1 MDPGSL
7 LCNLGLCSL
16 IIKHTRK
23 AVHIS
28 LSNISSYVVL
38 VKKEAPPK
46 VKNYLHDLVET
57 TLPVSIDRLLELR
70 SLERRAM
77 RTTVGKDE
85 IRLTEEDE
93 ILEQLDQDRD
103 AYIMDFMETW
113 RNQAAVPPSVAAT
126 RTQRPDLVYPTRAF
140 SGKRIERASR
150 TRGDGTS
157 KKRSYKSE
165 KRREQRRR
173 EVKEIRL
180 GQRDTKR
187 KYREADKGRKYP
199 RRDVDET
206 YHQRELDE
214 ELDFS
219 SGSSEAPSI
228 RENTRSPWSRLSDY
242 SDSSYDEGFK
252 CFTNLYFLSKFHFN

>member
-1 MDPGSL
+1 M
-7 LCNLGLCSL
+7 
-16 IIKHTRK
+16 
-23 AVHIS
+23 
-28 LSNISSYVVL
+28 
-38 VKKEAPPK
+38 
-46 VKNYLHDLVET
+46 VET
-57 TLPVSIDRLLELR
+57 TLPVSIDRLVELR
-70 SLERRAM
+70 NLERRAM

-85 IRLTEEDE
+85 IRLTEEDK

-126 RTQRPDLVYPTRAF
+126 RTHRPDLVYPSRTF
-140 SGKRIERASR
+140 SRKRGERTSR

-157 KKRSYKSE
+157 IKRSYKSE
-165 KRREQRRR
+165 KQREQRRR
-173 EVKEIRL
+173 EVQKRIL
-180 GQRDTKR
+180 GERDTGR
-187 KYREADKGRKYP
+187 KYREADKGRKYR
-199 RRDVDET
+199 RRDRDET

-228 RENTRSPWSRLSDY
+228 RKNTRSPWSRLSDY

-252 CFTNLYFLSKFHFN
+252 CFINH